1 MKFAEENPAA
11 SIKPIDKRRMDDKP
25 PGVLQYDQCVALLRA
40 ALELDPGLLRYVAL
54 CLFAGLRPD
63 REAVE
68 IHPADITDRI
78 YVRGKTAKDRQQRYI
93 EIIPALKDW
102 LALPLPAPAQ
112 GPRAF
117 DYPITNLRRRFVD
130 IRERAGLIKI
140 EPRKGGIGHRG
151 CECGGVHQRFW
162 DYVL

>member
-1 MKFAEENPAA
+1 
-11 SIKPIDKRRMDDKP
+11 MDDKP